1 MAVKVLVTGAQGFLG
16 SNLVVALRRAGV
28 DVAEIDIHDT
38 HDALVAG
45 LRDSRVVFHL
55 AGVNRPPHDSEF
67 VSGNVGSL
75 EAVLA
80 AIDESVKGNDGEA
93 RPLVVLVSSTQA
105 ELDNPYGR
113 SKLAAETLLGT
124 YVTRTRSSAVVYRLP
139 GVFGKWCRPN
149 YNSVVAT
156 FCHNIARGLP
166 IVVSNPDHVVELVHV
181 DDVVARL
188 MTHVEAAATPG
199 ASGGSAASVRMTRG
213 EISPVFAISL
223 GELEATLRSFRA
235 TRDTLLVADASDP
248 LTRRL
253 LGTYTSYIPLAD
265 LSYPLTQRTDNRGT
279 LAELLKS
286 SHFGQMFVSRTHPGI
301 TRGNHY
307 HDLKVEKFCVLEGD
321 AVIRFRSLLDDSV
334 TEHRVSGIDF
344 KVVDIPPGTTHSI
357 ENVGSVEMIVLFRA
371 SEILDPQHPD
381 THPAE
386 VLRG

>member
-1 MAVKVLVTGAQGFLG
+1 MTVKVLVTGAQGFVG
-16 SNLVVALRRAGV
+16 RNLVVALRRGGL
-28 DVAEIDIHDT
+28 DVAAIDIHD
-38 HDALVAG
+38 DRNALLAG

-67 VSGNVGSL
+67 ITGNVGSL

-80 AIDESVKGNDGEA
+80 AIDESLETDARKT
-93 RPLVVLVSSTQA
+93 RPLLVLASSTQA
-105 ELDNPYGR
+105 GLDNPYGR
-113 SKLAAETLLGT
+113 SKLAAEQLLDT
-124 YVTRTRSSAVVYRLP
+124 YVTRTGSSAVVYRLP

-156 FCHNIARGLP
+156 FCHNIARDLP
-166 IVVSNPDHVVELVHV
+166 IVISNPNHVIELVHV
-181 DDVVARL
+181 DDVVERF
-188 MTHVEAAATPG
+188 MTHVDAGAAA
-199 ASGGSAASVRMTRG
+199 AAGGMTRG
-213 EISPVFAISL
+213 EVGPAFTTSV
-223 GELEATLRSFRA
+223 GELAERIRTFRA
-235 TRDTLLVADASDP
+235 MRDTLLVADASDP

-253 LGTYTSYIPLAD
+253 LGTYTSYIPPDDLA
-265 LSYPLTQRTDNRGT
+265 YPLTQRTDGRGT

-321 AVIRFRSLLDDSV
+321 AVIRFRSVLDETV

-357 ENVGSVEMIVLFRA
+357 ENVGSVEMIVLFWA
-371 SEILDPQHPD
+371 SEILDPQRPD